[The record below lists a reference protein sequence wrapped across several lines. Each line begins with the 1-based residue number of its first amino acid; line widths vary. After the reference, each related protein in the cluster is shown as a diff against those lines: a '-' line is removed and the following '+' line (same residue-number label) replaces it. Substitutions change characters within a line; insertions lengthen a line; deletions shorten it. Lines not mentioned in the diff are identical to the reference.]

1 MKSMKIS
8 KIAFITVFA
17 ALASGGCMGNR
28 PINYAPQVTENL
40 GYLQRM
46 SREMPDAAQAE
57 FAKASQADP
66 IQPLLAAIVR
76 GSVSEVQESVG
87 GFYLA
92 DAKTYD
98 AVIQGGPRGGPRDLD
113 PVEKAQ
119 LDVLMETVVLSQK
132 YAENVNNF
140 YEREVAQ
147 VASPVI
153 VDGKVVAVAWMR
165 RKLPSE
171 LKSIT
176 EEPKFN
182 RTATQKRQTVD

>member
-1 MKSMKIS
+1 MRIS
-8 KIAFITVFA
+8 KITLISFAWISLAF
-17 ALASGGCMGNR
+17 GGCMGNR

-40 GYLQRM
+40 TYLQRT
-46 SREMPDAAQAE
+46 SREMADAAQAE
-57 FAKASQADP
+57 FAKAPPADQL
-66 IQPLLAAIVR
+66 QPLLAAIVR
-76 GSVSEVQESVG
+76 GSVSEVQESLG

-92 DAKTYD
+92 NSKTYA
-98 AVIQGGPRGGPRDLD
+98 AVIQGGSGTGPRDLD

-119 LDVLMETVVLSQK
+119 LDVLIETVVLSQK

-153 VDGKVVAVAWMR
+153 VDGKVVAVAWLR

-171 LKSIT
+171 LKSVT

-182 RTATQKRQTVD
+182 RTATQKRQTVE